1 MQNAN
6 EAEASKS
13 AGCKLSVE
21 IQTAVKTELD
31 MMLMAPVFAQSNR
44 CKSFLSYVVLQTLSG
59 NAGQL
64 KERTIGISVF
74 ERATDYPTGE
84 DSIVRVT
91 ANEVRKRIGQ
101 FYRESP
107 VAHPIQIELPRG
119 AYVPEFRIRPAISGD
134 WAPQAGASDSLS
146 KEASPGLPSVP
157 LENPSVSH
165 AQLDLSPVGQSH
177 LTQTK
182 AGGKSARK
190 LLLSL
195 GLPVLLLGIVVAALG
210 IWKSRTQSK
219 FPQVWDG
226 FLHAKAPVLICLGAH
241 NIPVSN
247 VVSPSDTEK
256 FSDLVLHKQIIP
268 IDDATVI
275 TSMAS
280 VLGKKGIPFRI
291 AGAGET
297 SLTDLR
303 MQPVILIGAA
313 DNKWTPRLTQALR
326 YRLEIDHPSGQ
337 KEPVASIVD
346 AKQPAN
352 SAWKIDFSIPM
363 SQWKNDYA
371 IVARFDDA
379 TTGVPVLIEAG
390 LGNDGSLAASE
401 LVTSGALT
409 PQVAKEPGC
418 VGKSNF
424 EAVVETEI
432 IDAKSGPPH
441 VLRLNCW

>member
-1 MQNAN
+1 
-6 EAEASKS
+6 
-13 AGCKLSVE
+13 
-21 IQTAVKTELD
+21 
-31 MMLMAPVFAQSNR
+31 MMLTAPVFAQSNR
-44 CKSFLSYVVLQTLSG
+44 CKSFLSFVVLQTLSG

-74 ERATDYPTGE
+74 DRATDYPTGE

-119 AYVPEFRIRPAISGD
+119 AYVPEFRIRPAISSD
-134 WAPQAGASDSLS
+134 WVPQAAASDSLS
-146 KEASPGLPSVP
+146 KEASPVPSDV
-157 LENPSVSH
+157 
-165 AQLDLSPVGQSH
+165 SPVGQAH
-177 LTQTK
+177 LTETT
-182 AGGKSARK
+182 AGGHSGRK
-190 LLLSL
+190 LLLFF
-195 GLPVLLLGIVVAALG
+195 GLPVLILGIAVAALG
-210 IWKSRTQSK
+210 IWKSRTQNK
-219 FPQVWDG
+219 FPQMWDG
-226 FLHAKAPVLICLGAH
+226 FLHTKVPVLICLGAH

-247 VVSPSDTEK
+247 VVSPSDTEI

-291 AGAGET
+291 TGAGET

-303 MQPVILIGAA
+303 MQPVILIGAV
-313 DNKWTPRLTQALR
+313 DNKWTLRLTQALR
-326 YRLEIDHPSGQ
+326 YRLEVDHPSGQ

-346 AKQPAN
+346 AKQPM
-352 SAWKIDFSIPM
+352 SRAWKIDFSIPM
-363 SQWKNDYA
+363 SQWKSDYA
-371 IVARFDDA
+371 IVARFNDE

-401 LVTSGALT
+401 LVASGALV
-409 PQVAKEPGC
+409 PQLASEPGC

-424 EAVVETEI
+424 EAVVGTEI

-441 VLRLNCW
+441 VLRLDCW